1 MWSFSNPHEISK
13 YPIDYCLPYT
23 FHLIY
28 HEWNIHF
35 LTYGI
40 IIGFKLMKI
49 QQCVKFCWFCLRYIE
64 AIDMNKKLGSSKVSR
79 RGAADLPVRY
89 SPLGPRSRNLYGSRA
104 DTGVPAK
111 TMLTTRDLII
121 NSVAKSLPSV
131 TRELADYCNK
141 EKSLN
146 WRRGKLRFQ

>member
-1 MWSFSNPHEISK
+1 M
-13 YPIDYCLPYT
+13 C
-23 FHLIY
+23 
-28 HEWNIHF
+28 NILLF
-35 LTYGI
+35 
-40 IIGFKLMKI
+40 F
-49 QQCVKFCWFCLRYIE
+49 LRYIE

-79 RGAADLPVRY
+79 KSTADLPLGY

-104 DTGVPAK
+104 DSSIQTK

-146 WRRGKLRFQ
+146 WRRGKLRFQLIKFLGWMVLRLKISL

>member
-1 MWSFSNPHEISK
+1 
-13 YPIDYCLPYT
+13 
-23 FHLIY
+23 
-28 HEWNIHF
+28 
-35 LTYGI
+35 
-40 IIGFKLMKI
+40 MKI
-49 QQCVKFCWFCLRYIE
+49 QLCVKFCWFCLRYIE

-79 RGAADLPVRY
+79 RGAADLPMRY

-146 WRRGKLRFQ
+146 WRRGKLRFQLIKFWGWIVLRQSVCNKLITIQSVVYKAEASEA

>member
-1 MWSFSNPHEISK
+1 M
-13 YPIDYCLPYT
+13 
-23 FHLIY
+23 
-28 HEWNIHF
+28 
-35 LTYGI
+35 
-40 IIGFKLMKI
+40 GFKTNLSTTVCNI
-49 QQCVKFCWFCLRYIE
+49 LLFFLRYIE

-79 RGAADLPVRY
+79 RSTADLPLGY

-104 DTGVPAK
+104 DSGIQAKAK

>member
-1 MWSFSNPHEISK
+1 
-13 YPIDYCLPYT
+13 
-23 FHLIY
+23 
-28 HEWNIHF
+28 
-35 LTYGI
+35 
-40 IIGFKLMKI
+40 
-49 QQCVKFCWFCLRYIE
+49 
-64 AIDMNKKLGSSKVSR
+64 MNKKLGSSKVSR

-146 WRRGKLRFQ
+146 WRRGKLGFNRSNSEGGWF